1 MRIGSVVPR
10 VVGGMAA
17 ATILVAAVC
26 SGCYAANGSTGG
38 QMPNAPLTKVSFI
51 GVKDQGATGY
61 AAAQVQGAFAEQAL
75 EFSPTW
81 ATSGSVILQ
90 GVVGGDFEVGNVGPS
105 QLYAAIENGACARVL
120 RPTEGAAYGLIARP
134 DLHLAV
140 DRPFPD
146 VLRQLKGT
154 RIGVAA
160 RGAAQELVLR
170 TLLKEAGLDP
180 NTDVTW
186 LAIGSPATAL
196 AAFTSGQVD
205 VAMSYTQLEVNLR
218 AAGAGF
224 DKVLALTGSGT
235 PLGVFWQAVAIANCD
250 WADSHPDTVM
260 RFCRALNQGFAA
272 LAKDHDAG
280 PKAFAYV
287 EIGSDVDESASL
299 WETYKAPSIDIPP
312 LTEQNWR
319 YQSRFTPDNY
329 TPDFARHVVAGCATA

>member
-1 MRIGSVVPR
+1 MRIGSVMPR
-10 VVGGMAA
+10 VRVAA
-17 ATILVAAVC
+17 AAVLVAAAC
-26 SGCYAANGSTGG
+26 SGCAAADGSRGG
-38 QMPNAPLTKVSFI
+38 EVTNAPLTKVSFI
-51 GVKDQGATGY
+51 GVKEQGAAGY
-61 AAAQVQGAFAEQAL
+61 AAAHVQGAFTEQGL
-75 EFSPTW
+75 DFSPTW

-90 GVVGGDFEVGNVGPS
+90 GVVGGDFDIGNVGPA
-105 QLYAAIENGACARVL
+105 QLYAAIENGVCARVL

-134 DLHLAV
+134 DLHFDV
-140 DRPFPD
+140 NRPFPD
-146 VLRQLKGT
+146 VLRQLKGA

-170 TLLKEAGLDP
+170 TLLKEAGLDA

-186 LAIGSPATAL
+186 LAIGSTATAL

-205 VAMSYTQLEVNLR
+205 VAMSYTQLEVSLH

-224 DKVLALTGSGT
+224 DKLLVLAGPNT

-260 RFCRALNQGFAA
+260 RFCHALNQGFAA
-272 LAKDHDAG
+272 LVNDQDAG

-287 EIGSDVDESASL
+287 EIGSDLAESAAL
-299 WETYKAPSIDIPP
+299 WETYKAPTVDIPP

-319 YQSRFTPDNY
+319 FQSRFTPNNY
-329 TPDFARHVVAGCATA
+329 TPDFSRHVVAGCATA

>member
-10 VVGGMAA
+10 ALGRVAA
-17 ATILVAAVC
+17 ATILVAAAC
-26 SGCYAANGSTGG
+26 SGCYPADGSTGG
-38 QMPNAPLTKVSFI
+38 ELTRVSFI
-51 GVKDQGATGY
+51 GVKDQGAAGY
-61 AAAQVQGAFAEQAL
+61 AAAHVQGAFAEQGL
-75 EFSPTW
+75 EFAPTW

-90 GVVGGDFEVGNVGPS
+90 GVVGGDFAIGNVGPA
-105 QLYAAIENGACARVL
+105 QLYAAIENGVCARVL
-120 RPTEGAAYGLIARP
+120 RPTEGAAYGVIARP
-134 DLHLAV
+134 ELHFDV
-140 DRPFPD
+140 GRPFPD
-146 VLRQLKGT
+146 VLRQLKGA

-205 VAMSYTQLEVNLR
+205 VAMSYTQLEASLR
-218 AAGAGF
+218 AAGADF
-224 DKVLALTGSGT
+224 DKVLDLAGAGT

-250 WADSHPDTVM
+250 WADSHPDTVLKV
-260 RFCRALNQGFAA
+260 CHALSQGFAA
-272 LAKDHDAG
+272 LANDHDAG

-287 EIGSDVDESASL
+287 QIGSNLDESASL
-299 WETYKAPSIDIPP
+299 WETYKAPSIDVPP

-319 YQSRFTPDNY
+319 FQSRFTPDNY
-329 TPDFARHVVAGCATA
+329 TPDFASHVVAGCATA